1 MKAHNRILFCIL
13 LLCSFSIDA
22 SIFVEQPSR
31 SFGYFIGDIVEQRI
45 HLQTDGNNIELAG
58 IPDNQRVGQWLERLS
73 STLTTDNLGQGLLV
87 LKYQVINAPSALV
100 NAALPA
106 LSLEAVGGE
115 LISISPWPISISP
128 LASVVMPDRD
138 ELLQI
143 QPDRQ
148 AVVPDADPPS
158 RRLTY
163 TGIMLIATILM
174 WLAWWLWRQYTD
186 VVQLPFARSF
196 DEIRKLDSV
205 QTGENQ
211 QAWFVLH
218 HAFNDAASRTIS
230 NSTIGE
236 LIQQQPWLKPLQ
248 SRIENFYAASDACFF
263 EQSTQPQAIALIEFA
278 RALYLAERRNSG
290 GRLTPSGR

>member
-1 MKAHNRILFCIL
+1 MKPHNRILFGIL

-73 STLTTDNLGQGLLV
+73 STLTTDDLGLRLLV

-100 NAALPA
+100 STALPA

-115 LISISPWPISISP
+115 PVSISPWPISISP
-128 LASVVMPDRD
+128 LASVVIPDRD
-138 ELLQI
+138 EPPQI

-148 AVVPDADPPS
+148 PVVSDTDLPS

-163 TGIMLIATILM
+163 TGIMLVSTILM

-186 VVQLPFARSF
+186 LVRLPFARSF
-196 DEIRKLDSV
+196 DEIRKLGLFLRRGQFS
-205 QTGENQ
+205 
-211 QAWFVLH
+211 LH
-218 HAFNDAASRTIS
+218 R
-230 NSTIGE
+230 
-236 LIQQQPWLKPLQ
+236 Q
-248 SRIENFYAASDACFF
+248 
-263 EQSTQPQAIALIEFA
+263 
-278 RALYLAERRNSG
+278 
-290 GRLTPSGR
+290 